1 MADLWPNDIGNA
13 TQKAPLSILQEQAS
27 ILGAKT
33 KNLVKAEVVVGSPLV
48 LKFDDLSKKH
58 RDLVSTTNI
67 AATTGEESI
76 PYLSDTAD
84 DFSGDYS
91 QLFVYD
97 FFIAAPVL
105 NNYRF
110 RIFSIAY
117 DFRLYPV
124 KFYLDK
130 DIQYDIH
137 VQMGNIYGAQKILAK
152 TEDEFSSILIQIFS
166 SNKVRRIINALL
178 VQSGGITN

>member
-1 MADLWPNDIGNA
+1 MADLWPYDIGNA

-33 KNLVKAEVVVGSPLV
+33 KNLVKAEVMVGHAARLV
-48 LKFDDLSKKH
+48 MADTD
-58 RDLVSTTNI
+58 NI
-67 AATTGEESI
+67 KGELGAIIQAAAKTGEELASTLNDKADEI
-76 PYLSDTAD
+76 SKDYL
-84 DFSGDYS
+84 

-110 RIFSIAY
+110 RIFTVAY

-124 KFYLDK
+124 KFYLDRE
-130 DIQYDIH
+130 IQKEIQNQIGD
-137 VQMGNIYGAQKILAK
+137 VWGRQNISAK
-152 TEDEFSSILIQIFS
+152 SEEELSSILMHIFS
-166 SNKVRRIINALL
+166 SSKVRRIINALL
-178 VQSGGITN
+178 VQSGGSIS